1 MKQFYE
7 KSHNWQVFEEGMRAL
22 PEYATWITALKLCC
36 EIPTLDNDGLT
47 LDKKAYQALKKESKI
62 LYEKLRNE
70 RK

>member
-1 MKQFYE
+1 ME
-7 KSHNWQVFEEGMRAL
+7 
-22 PEYATWITALKLCC
+22 TALKLCC

-47 LDKKAYQALKKESKI
+47 LDKKAYQALKKESKV